1 VGEGCVY
8 LVDTLRANA
17 STQQTLYSRFLTPP
31 RRLYQLI
38 LLLRIDSRHHRV
50 EVGKRG
56 ERVVEVGKALLSTQP
71 DDTT

>member
-1 VGEGCVY
+1 
-8 LVDTLRANA
+8 
-17 STQQTLYSRFLTPP
+17 
-31 RRLYQLI
+31 LYQLI